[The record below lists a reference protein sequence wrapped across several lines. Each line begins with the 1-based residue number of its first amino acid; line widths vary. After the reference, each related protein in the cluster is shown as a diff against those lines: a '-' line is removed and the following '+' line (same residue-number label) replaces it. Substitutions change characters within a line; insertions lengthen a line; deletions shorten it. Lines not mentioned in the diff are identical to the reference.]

1 MPQLW
6 MLVLRRVTHHHVD
19 NSPIQAIVVDIQTL
33 GSQSGPLSDR
43 TAGLGPGREPMTE
56 SWSLVIFT
64 DRRRP
69 SLTLLS
75 ASPHGPLNLACST
88 PRRCSEIGE
97 TTPASTTLH
106 AKATTATCSK
116 A

>member
-6 MLVLRRVTHHHVD
+6 ALFLHPVTHHHVD

-43 TAGLGPGREPMTE
+43 TAGPGPGPEPMTE

-69 SLTLLS
+69 SLTLIS
-75 ASPHGPLNLACST
+75 APPHGPLNLAFST
-88 PRRCSEIGE
+88 PRSSSEIGE
-97 TTPASTTLH
+97 QPLPALH
-106 AKATTATCSK
+106 FTRRPPGATCPK